1 MPHNLPN
8 IPLIIKLLAVII
20 GAVFALTLTGDID
33 QEGKLKLSTGV
44 LIKLTFSAF
53 FGFLTGEWLIEY
65 FSLGAYSY
73 ATHGFIM
80 MLTSVFGMTAVGI
93 IYQSLKLA
101 TTDKTPS
108 EIIKEIKNTFNS
120 ILK

>member
-1 MPHNLPN
+1 MPQNLSN
-8 IPLIIKLLAVII
+8 IPLIIKILAVII

-33 QEGKLKLSTGV
+33 NDGKLKINISV
-44 LIKLTFSAF
+44 MIKLAFSAL
-53 FGFLTGEWLIEY
+53 FGFLMGGFAIEY
-65 FSLGAYSY
+65 FNLSNYSY

-80 MLTSVFGMTAVGI
+80 MLCSVFGMTFVGI
-93 IYQSLKLA
+93 VYQSFKLA

-108 EIIKEIKNTFNS
+108 QIVKEIKDTFKA